1 MLLTTNLIDNFFNDS
16 FAIRKMNYINY
27 TDDVT
32 HDDDGATIKMK
43 VPGFNKK
50 SIDISVD
57 SETLTI
63 EGKTD
68 DDSFVK
74 RFSID
79 NKFDFDS
86 IDAKVVDG
94 LLTLSIPYKAEVKPR
109 KIKVNKCY
117 LSLLIFKVKS
127 GRSLAKYRGR
137 KLTTTPNL
145 NNGMSVI

>member
-1 MLLTTNLIDNFFNDS
+1 MILTSNLIDNFFDDA
-16 FAIRKMNYINY
+16 FTIRNMNKINY

-79 NKFDFDS
+79 NKFDFDE

-109 KIKVNKCY
+109 KIKVN
-117 LSLLIFKVKS
+117 
-127 GRSLAKYRGR
+127 
-137 KLTTTPNL
+137 
-145 NNGMSVI
+145 

>member
-1 MLLTTNLIDNFFNDS
+1 MILTTNLLDNFFDDA
-16 FAIRKMNYINY
+16 FAIRKMNEMKNLNE
-27 TDDVT
+27 VT
-32 HDDDGATIKMK
+32 HDDDGATIKLK

-79 NKFDFDS
+79 NKFDFDE

-109 KIKVNKCY
+109 KIKVN
-117 LSLLIFKVKS
+117 
-127 GRSLAKYRGR
+127 
-137 KLTTTPNL
+137 
-145 NNGMSVI
+145 

>member
-1 MLLTTNLIDNFFNDS
+1 MIPITYFMNEFFDDS
-16 FAIRKMNYINY
+16 FAIRKMNEMKNPNE
-27 TDDVT
+27 VT
-32 HDDDGATIKMK
+32 HDDDGATIKLK

-94 LLTLSIPYKAEVKPR
+94 LLTLSIPYRAEVKPR
-109 KIKVNKCY
+109 KIKVN
-117 LSLLIFKVKS
+117 
-127 GRSLAKYRGR
+127 
-137 KLTTTPNL
+137 
-145 NNGMSVI
+145 

>member
-1 MLLTTNLIDNFFNDS
+1 MILTSNLIDNFFDDS
-16 FAIRKMNYINY
+16 FAIRWMNKINY

-57 SETLTI
+57 PETLTI

-109 KIKVNKCY
+109 KIKVSWWLKW
-117 LSLLIFKVKS
+117 LTFKVRN
-127 GRSLAKYRGR
+127 GRSSVNVRGSI
-137 KLTTTPNL
+137 LTTIPNSKKI
-145 NNGMSVI
+145 MVVI

>member
-1 MLLTTNLIDNFFNDS
+1 MILTTNLIDTFFDDT
-16 FAIRKMNYINY
+16 FAIKSMNRINQRS
-27 TDDVT
+27 DVT
-32 HDDDGATIKMK
+32 HDDDGATIKLK

-79 NKFDFDS
+79 NQFDFDS
-86 IDAKVVDG
+86 IDAKVVDV
-94 LLTLSIPYKAEVKPR
+94 LLTLFIPYKAEVKPR
-109 KIKVNKCY
+109 KIKVN
-117 LSLLIFKVKS
+117 
-127 GRSLAKYRGR
+127 
-137 KLTTTPNL
+137 
-145 NNGMSVI
+145 

>member
-1 MLLTTNLIDNFFNDS
+1 MILTSGLLNDLFDDS
-16 FAIRKMNYINY
+16 FAIKRMNEIIKQKEI
-27 TDDVT
+27 T
-32 HDDDGATIKMK
+32 HDDDGATIKLK

-57 SETLTI
+57 SEHLTI

-79 NKFDFDS
+79 NKFDLDE

-109 KIKVNKCY
+109 KIKVN
-117 LSLLIFKVKS
+117 
-127 GRSLAKYRGR
+127 
-137 KLTTTPNL
+137 
-145 NNGMSVI
+145 

>member
-1 MLLTTNLIDNFFNDS
+1 MILTQDLLNNFFDDS
-16 FAIRKMNYINY
+16 FAIRKMNRINY

-63 EGKTD
+63 ECKTD

-109 KIKVNKCY
+109 KIKVN
-117 LSLLIFKVKS
+117 
-127 GRSLAKYRGR
+127 
-137 KLTTTPNL
+137 
-145 NNGMSVI
+145 

>member
-1 MLLTTNLIDNFFNDS
+1 MLTQDLLNNFFDDS
-16 FAIRKMNYINY
+16 FAIRRMNKINY

-32 HDDDGATIKMK
+32 HDDDGATIKLK

-86 IDAKVVDG
+86 IDATVVDG

-109 KIKVNKCY
+109 KIKVN
-117 LSLLIFKVKS
+117 
-127 GRSLAKYRGR
+127 
-137 KLTTTPNL
+137 
-145 NNGMSVI
+145 

>member
-1 MLLTTNLIDNFFNDS
+1 MILTSGLINDFFDES
-16 FAIRKMNYINY
+16 FAIRKMNRINY

-109 KIKVNKCY
+109 KIKVN
-117 LSLLIFKVKS
+117 
-127 GRSLAKYRGR
+127 
-137 KLTTTPNL
+137 
-145 NNGMSVI
+145 

>member
-1 MLLTTNLIDNFFNDS
+1 MIPITYFMNEFFDDS
-16 FAIRKMNYINY
+16 FAIRKMNEMKNPNE
-27 TDDVT
+27 VT
-32 HDDDGATIKMK
+32 HDDDGATIKLK

-68 DDSFVK
+68 DDSFTK
-74 RFSID
+74 RYSVD

-94 LLTLSIPYKAEVKPR
+94 LLTLSLPYKDEIKPR
-109 KIKVNKCY
+109 KIKV
-117 LSLLIFKVKS
+117 
-127 GRSLAKYRGR
+127 
-137 KLTTTPNL
+137 T
-145 NNGMSVI
+145 